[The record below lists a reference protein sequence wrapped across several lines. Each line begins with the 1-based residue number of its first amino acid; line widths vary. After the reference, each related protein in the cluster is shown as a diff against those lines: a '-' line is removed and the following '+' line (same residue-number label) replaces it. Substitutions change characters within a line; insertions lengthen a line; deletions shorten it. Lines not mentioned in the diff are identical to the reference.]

1 MHMSMHH
8 LRGARALLA
17 GAATAALLLGGA
29 LGASADPINPAT
41 GTIDRARPVDGVGS
55 DTTQD
60 LNNGLAAVVTSGG
73 NLVLGSWNA
82 TGSATIRTRVG
93 GADFARPNGS
103 SNGVNALKA
112 AKTSGQWQGVTLNP
126 SDIAFAR
133 SSSAPS
139 APVAGGAYSY
149 IPLAVDAVTYASA
162 PAATIPN
169 GLTKADLTA
178 IYSASN
184 GASVT
189 LSTGQ
194 TRTVGREGT
203 GAQIVP
209 FLPQTGSGTRSF
221 FVGQLGLTEATLG
234 SAVAWTYSGGS
245 VQEHDGA
252 ALAAVTNSIAPYS
265 IAQYIAQGKSTTLS
279 NLYGVTVVN
288 RRNGAVLHTMKN
300 SSGTVVQPT
309 NPNGTLNTAFPIA
322 RPVFTVVQHSEIA
335 TNTNLRNS
343 FVNATGAVYGATS
356 DSGSFTIEDFGFG
369 SLINRSTEVNG
380 VTINGVT
387 YRAGDAESLRSN

>member
-41 GTIDRARPVDGVGS
+41 GQVDLARPVDGVGS

-60 LNNGLAAVVTSGG
+60 LNNGLAAVVTNGSQ
-73 NLVLGSWNA
+73 LVLGSWNA
-82 TGSATIRTRVG
+82 TGSATIQTRSG
-93 GADFARPNGS
+93 GATFARPNGS
-103 SNGVNALKA
+103 GSGVNALKA
-112 AKTSGQWQGVTLNP
+112 AKTGGQWQGVTL
-126 SDIAFAR
+126 SSQDISFAR
-133 SSSAPS
+133 SSSAATFVS
-139 APVAGGAYSY
+139 GGAYSY
-149 IPLAVDAVTYASA
+149 IPLAVDAVTYASE
-162 PAATIPN
+162 TGSSIPN
-169 GLTKADLTA
+169 GLTRADLTA

-184 GASVT
+184 GQNVT
-189 LSTGQ
+189 LSNGQ
-194 TRTVGREGT
+194 TYTIGLET
-203 GAQIVP
+203 NANADIVP

-252 ALAAVTNSIAPYS
+252 ALAAVPNSIAPFS
-265 IAQYIAQGKSTTLS
+265 IAQYIAQGKSAALS
-279 NLYGVTVVN
+279 NLYGVDVAD
-288 RRNGAVLHTMKN
+288 RRDGAVLHTMTN
-300 SSGTVVQPT
+300 NNGAVVQPT

-322 RPVFTVVQHSEIA
+322 RPVFTVVQHSELA
-335 TNTNLRNS
+335 TNTNLE
-343 FVNATGAVYGATS
+343 FAFANADGAVYNATS

-369 SLINRSTEVNG
+369 SLINRATEVNG

-387 YRAGDAESLRSN
+387 YRAGDTESFRAN

>member
-1 MHMSMHH
+1 MSMHH

-29 LGASADPINPAT
+29 LGASADPINPST
-41 GTIDRARPVDGVGS
+41 GTVDRARPVDGVGS

-60 LNNGLAAVVTSGG
+60 LNNGLAAVVTNGG
-73 NLVLGSWNA
+73 QLVLGSWDA
-82 TGSATIRTRVG
+82 TGSATIQTRTG
-93 GADFARPNGS
+93 GATFARPNGS

-112 AKTSGQWQGVTLNP
+112 AKTGGQWQGVTL
-126 SDIAFAR
+126 SSADLGFAR

-139 APVAGGAYSY
+139 TPAANGAYSY
-149 IPLAVDAVTYASA
+149 VPLAVDAVTYASA
-162 PAATIPN
+162 TAGVPN

-184 GASVT
+184 GQNVS
-189 LSTGQ
+189 LSNGQ
-194 TRTVGREGT
+194 TYTIGLESN
-203 GAQIVP
+203 ANADIVP

-221 FVGQLGLTEATLG
+221 FIGQLGLSEATLG

-252 ALAAVTNSIAPYS
+252 ALAAVTGSIAPFS
-265 IAQYIAQGKSTTLS
+265 IAQHIAQGKSAVLS
-279 NLYGVTVVN
+279 NLYGVTVLD
-288 RRNGAVLHTMKN
+288 RRHGAVLHTVTAN
-300 SSGTVVQPT
+300 GSAVSPT

-322 RPVFTVVQHSEIA
+322 RPVFTVVQHAELG
-335 TNTNLRNS
+335 TNANLEAA
-343 FVNATGAVYGATS
+343 FAGADGAVYTATS
-356 DSGSFTIEDFGFG
+356 DSGSYTIEDFGFG
-369 SLINRSTEVNG
+369 SLINRATEANG
-380 VTINGVT
+380 VTINGVV